1 MKHMGGFEITPSY
14 TATLRAW
21 DFEWSIELDWLYPPV
36 LEGHVWGRSSLTVIP
51 EGEKPHLFLTTRP
64 VFSLLFS
71 KEFLGLAEYM
81 EADRI
86 SDGYDYFQD
95 FEASLRVVR
104 SELKDDGFVDLNI
117 VFPQTAQHN
126 VWGGV
131 MGEARLED
139 CRAFAG
145 ELRTF
150 VKAVQVSWFKKHF
163 PGKTPS
169 DLDEEMRR
177 HPGSRGEFNI
187 WLAARCS
194 PADYAAM
201 YQWRKAALAVGGD
214 PPPLPDMSPYIDEAE
229 FLGRGVLPE
238 LTFTE
243 KRR

>member
-1 MKHMGGFEITPSY
+1 MFKITPSY

-21 DFEWSIELDWLYPPV
+21 DFEWSIELDKLYPPV
-36 LEGHVWGRSSLTVIP
+36 TSMGHVWGQSFLTVIP
-51 EGEKPHLFLTTRP
+51 EGEKPHLFLTNQFP
-64 VFSLLFS
+64 FSLLFS
-71 KEFLGLAEYM
+71 KEFIGLAEYM

-86 SDGYDYFQD
+86 PDGYDYFQD
-95 FEASLRVVR
+95 LEASLRVVR
-104 SELKDDGFVDLNI
+104 SELKDDGYVDLNI
-117 VFPQTAQHN
+117 MFPQTAQHN

-139 CRAFAG
+139 CRSFAD

-163 PGKTPS
+163 PGKKPS
-169 DLDEEMRR
+169 DLDEKIRQN
-177 HPGSRGEFNI
+177 PGSRRDYHDWI
-187 WLAARCS
+187 VARCS

-201 YQWRKAALAVGGD
+201 YQWRKAALAGGGS
-214 PPPLPDMSPYIDEAE
+214 PPPLPDISPYIDEAE